1 MTLVIGNDTIT
12 CCSTDYSYS
21 NSDLCRIFGTNEQ
34 LQLDTIYYTVLE
46 MFVYLTINGNVFE
59 VVII

>member
-46 MFVYLTINGNVFE
+46 MCLFILP
-59 VVII
+59 